1 MCGRLQNE
9 SKEPDMHKLANI
21 AATIGFCAVLASVP
35 AHSANFISAGDL
47 GDGRIQVFAIQ
58 SNGQIQSRWKTSTDP
73 NSGWTAWSTFQ
84 TPAGGVTTISVGYLS
99 DKRMQ
104 LFATQP
110 NGNTVSCWK
119 QSTDP
124 NAGWTPWSP
133 F

>member
-1 MCGRLQNE
+1 
-9 SKEPDMHKLANI
+9 MHKLANL

-35 AHSANFISAGDL
+35 AHGANFIAAGDL

-58 SNGQIQSRWKTSTDP
+58 SDGQIHSRWKTSTDP
-73 NSGWTAWSTFQ
+73 NSGWTAWSTFA

-110 NGNTVSCWK
+110 DGNTVSCWK
-119 QSTDP
+119 MSTNP